1 MSSRFSAAR
10 PKRASEA
17 FARTHHGEDSAGG
30 SASNKKVKFDV
41 RNPSALAP
49 VEDADLDEADEQI
62 LAADVIGG
70 QSGAT
75 KRGAVNV
82 DGYDSDSD
90 QDNFE
95 ERAEARGNKKK
106 RKGKAG
112 QDVDLAAALDNYNAT
127 GEGAGRTAENDVE
140 DDDDEEVDM
149 FGAADEDGEDG
160 IGDPDEEAAGR
171 GKAGKK
177 GKEVRFLKEDEIEG
191 QEQNSK
197 SGGTVRINDEE
208 SSDDDEE
215 AVELE
220 IQEEGVDEEVGAG
233 GLKKHAPKID
243 AFNMKAEQEEGR
255 FDEAGNFI
263 RNAADP
269 NAVHDKWLEG
279 VSKKEMKKAAAAH
292 EKRQEEL
299 RQQRKEDDSVLTADL
314 FQALI
319 LRLERGETT
328 LEALARLAKGQTKPK
343 KVPKWKQKK
352 QKNGADTMDLDT
364 EKESQD
370 PKQVKIR
377 EDIATITEAA
387 DRLLGRDNPDIYDTE
402 REMLVREWQNETGE
416 RWVEPPKDEAQEQ
429 SSTEPK
435 MWEYR
440 WIDGRDGAEK
450 QGPFDGPTMQA
461 WQDAGYFGEGV
472 EFRQQGQEGWAR
484 AANFV

>member
-17 FARTHHGEDSAGG
+17 FARAHHGESDEAG
-30 SASNKKVKFDV
+30 ASNKKVKFDV

-49 VEDADLDEADEQI
+49 VDDDDIDEADEQI

-70 QSGAT
+70 NTGAT

-95 ERAEARGNKKK
+95 ERAQAREKKK
-106 RKGKAG
+106 KGRGKAG
-112 QDVDLAAALDNYNAT
+112 QDVDLAAALDNYNAK
-127 GEGAGRTAENDVE
+127 GEGIGGTAGNDAE
-140 DDDDEEVDM
+140 DDDDDEVDM
-149 FGAADEDGEDG
+149 FRAADEDGEAG
-160 IGDPDEEAAGR
+160 LGDPDEEAAGR

-177 GKEVRFLKEDEIEG
+177 GKDVRFLNQDEIEG
-191 QEQNSK
+191 QEKNSK
-197 SGGTVRINDEE
+197 SGGIVRINDEE

-215 AVELE
+215 AVELA
-220 IQEEGVDEEVGAG
+220 IQEEGLDEEIGAG

-243 AFNMKAEQEEGR
+243 AFNMQAEQEEGR

-279 VSKKEMKKAAAAH
+279 VSKKEMKAAAAAH

-299 RQQRKEDDSVLTADL
+299 RQQRKADESVLTADM
-314 FQALI
+314 FKTLI

-328 LEALARLAKGQTKPK
+328 LEALARLAKHQIKPK

-352 QKNGADTMDLDT
+352 QKSGADAMDVDG

-377 EDIATITEAA
+377 EDITTITEAA
-387 DRLLGRDNPDIYDTE
+387 DKLLGRDNPDIYDTE
-402 REMLVREWQNETGE
+402 REMLIREWQNETGE
-416 RWVEPPKDEAQEQ
+416 RWVEPPKQEEVEQ
-429 SSTEPK
+429 ASTAPK

-440 WIDGRDGAEK
+440 WIDGRDGAAK
-450 QGPFDGPTMQA
+450 QGPYDGPTMRA

-472 EFRQQGQEGWAR
+472 EFRQEGQDGWDRVAD
-484 AANFV
+484 FV